1 MLLAR
6 MGFKYFTL
14 IDYKS
19 ITKLN
24 IVKHLYANIN
34 NIGQMKTKALK
45 SYIHRIDK
53 TIQIKTISQE
63 ILPKLIFVS

>member
-1 MLLAR
+1 MFGVGSVGSSIAMLLAR

-34 NIGQMKTKALK
+34 NIG
-45 SYIHRIDK
+45 
-53 TIQIKTISQE
+53 
-63 ILPKLIFVS
+63 